1 MERENKYLLIK
12 IGIIV
17 GCIVLI
23 ALILLTPFF
32 FDFAWNQAL
41 RDTLPE
47 TQYFF
52 RYITELGGTLVY
64 LGIFFTIFWGINKNF
79 AKSLLFIYVA
89 SNFANYY
96 AKAIIANDRPPES
109 SWLLIGASHLS
120 TPSGHA
126 MSSTVFWGYSSMK
139 IRRIE
144 MWILS
149 ILVIILVGLS
159 RIYLGVHWFGDVLT
173 GWFFGLIILIVVL
186 LFEDN
191 IRNFI
196 AKFNI
201 IYIYLGLAVL
211 GLVVMIL
218 TEIFYESSYNFG
230 TPGGQ
235 MIGLGLGFAL
245 EHKFV
250 NFEINLDPR
259 ERGKLILRILVG
271 ILLISI
277 IYLGLYLIIDSSV
290 FWMSALQYI
299 ITLVIGIFVWPYI
312 FKRFDF

>member
-1 MERENKYLLIK
+1 MEREDKYLLVK
-12 IGIIV
+12 ISIIV
-17 GCIVLI
+17 VCIVII
-23 ALILLTPFF
+23 ALVLLTPFF

-47 TQYFF
+47 SQYFF
-52 RYITELGGTLVY
+52 RYITEFGGTLIY

-96 AKAIIANDRPPES
+96 AKAIIAKDRPPES

-126 MSSTVFWGYSSMK
+126 MSSTVFWGFSSMK
-139 IRRIE
+139 IKRFE

-149 ILVIILVGLS
+149 ISIIILVGLS
-159 RIYLGVHWFGDVLT
+159 RLYLGVHWFGDVLT
-173 GWFFGLIILIVVL
+173 GWLFGLIILIIVL
-186 LFEDN
+186 SLEDN
-191 IRNFI
+191 IRTFI

-201 IYIYLGLAVL
+201 TYIYLGLAVL

-235 MIGLGLGFAL
+235 LIGLGLGFAL
-245 EHKFV
+245 EHKYV
-250 NFEINLDPR
+250 NFKIDHDPG
-259 ERGKLILRILVG
+259 ERGKLILRVLIG

-277 IYLGLYLIIDSSV
+277 IFLGLYLIIDSSV

-312 FKRFDF
+312 FKKFDF